1 MRPTEEVQNIQFSP
15 DSNFIDIST
24 TEGFRILS
32 ANPGKKTHSDHLRG
46 KFSKNPNKIDEI
58 VYLELGNIQMMQ
70 SINNLVVYVRG
81 GEACPGQEI
90 YIYDDQQ
97 DRDASKILF
106 KSKILSIKLSINW

>member
-1 MRPTEEVQNIQFSP
+1 VTTLEV
-15 DSNFIDIST
+15 NFPKW
-24 TEGFRILS
+24 L
-32 ANPGKKTHSDHLRG
+32 N
-46 KFSKNPNKIDEI
+46 KFDEI
-58 VYLELGNIQMMQ
+58 VLLELGNIQMMQ

-106 KSKILSIKLSINW
+106 KSKILSIKLSIN